1 MGLVDRH
8 IGRSRGNTE
17 LHDGG
22 GEGCLMICRLS
33 GQQEL
38 SQSSRTIGKGKEE

>member
-1 MGLVDRH
+1 MGLVGRH

-22 GEGCLMICRLS
+22 GGLMICRLS